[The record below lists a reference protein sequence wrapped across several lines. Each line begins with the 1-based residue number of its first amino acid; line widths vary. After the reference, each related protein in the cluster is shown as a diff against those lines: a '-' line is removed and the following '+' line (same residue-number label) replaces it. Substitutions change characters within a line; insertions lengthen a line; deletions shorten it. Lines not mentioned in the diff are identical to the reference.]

1 MSDRIAEAQFWLCM
15 SNGVGKEAAARY
27 DDIAA
32 PGVCQDLDPAGE
44 ISRAGK
50 AAAELDYGDALVT
63 HLVGGTPLA

>member
-1 MSDRIAEAQFWLCM
+1 M